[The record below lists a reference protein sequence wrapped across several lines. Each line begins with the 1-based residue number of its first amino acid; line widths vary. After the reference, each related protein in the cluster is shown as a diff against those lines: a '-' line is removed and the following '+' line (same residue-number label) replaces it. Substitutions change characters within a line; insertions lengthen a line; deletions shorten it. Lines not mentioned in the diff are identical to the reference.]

1 MKRRDRRKPARLLA
15 LSAVLLL
22 LLAGCGRG
30 AGKSITTAEDLND
43 RRYTIGVDQG
53 SAADLIA
60 ETVFSE
66 ARFEYFSD
74 KFMGYRAVAD
84 GKVDAFVYDRRQ
96 MEIAI
101 DNGLSGVRLPEET
114 PGEAID
120 IAVGLSPVSGIDGLE
135 GKINAFIA
143 ELRADGTLDDMFR
156 RWVAEGKGGM
166 PDIPAPAE
174 PTEKLTVGTS
184 GIVEPFS
191 YYGENGLTGYD
202 IELAVRFAAWL
213 NAELTFKIYD
223 YGSIVAAAQSG
234 DVDCIMADLNV
245 TEERRQE
252 LPFSDI
258 LFSERTGVMVR
269 DEDAEVPELEYKS
282 FEELAGRPIG
292 VLTGSVQPQMVLE
305 AIPTAD
311 LRYFNSGPDM
321 YQALRAHK
329 VEAFAED
336 EVIIRLLTAGDRGVS
351 CMPEYLAAAS
361 FAFAFP
367 MDAEGEALRAE
378 MNEFVRSLY
387 EDGTL
392 DELEEIWLGADEER
406 KKPSGGESLSAV
418 NGTIHAAVN
427 TESVP
432 MVYVKDNA
440 IVGYEIDLL
449 TRFCAAKGYALK
461 LEDMDFSAV
470 LAAVQSSKFDLG
482 AAAMTVTEERSRSML
497 FSEPHFETGVALAVR
512 TTDSGEGTVFFQRL
526 ADSFRKTFITENRWQ
541 LFLKGIGNTLLIA
554 VSSILLGTALGFAVY
569 LLCRRCGRVANG
581 VTRAAVWLVQ
591 AMPILIFL
599 MVLYYLIFGRVA
611 VSGITVAVIG
621 FTVTFGASVYSLLCS
636 GVDTVDK
643 GQTEGAYA
651 LGVGSRRTFFEI
663 ILPQA
668 IPHILPAY
676 KGEIGS
682 LIQGT
687 SIVGY
692 IAVQDLTKMGDI
704 VRGRTY
710 EAFFPLVVVAIIY
723 VLLSVLVNFA
733 IGRVIDRIDSRKRSR
748 EAILKGVDAH
758 D

>member
-1 MKRRDRRKPARLLA
+1 MNQRKGRMLLCLAAA
-15 LSAVLLL
+15 LAALLVLLT
-22 LLAGCGRG
+22 GCGRG
-30 AGKSITTAEDLND
+30 AGRRITTAEDLND

-53 SAADLIA
+53 SAAALIA
-60 ETVFSE
+60 ERVFSE
-66 ARFEYFSD
+66 AGFAYYSD
-74 KFMGYRAVAD
+74 KFMGYRAVAG
-84 GKVDAFVYDRRQ
+84 GKLDAFVYDRRQ

-101 DNGLSGVRLPEET
+101 DKGLTGVRLLEET

-135 GKINAFIA
+135 EKINAFIA
-143 ELRADGTLDDMFR
+143 EIRADGTLDDMFR
-156 RWVAEGKGGM
+156 RWVAEGVREM

-184 GIVEPFS
+184 GIAEPFS
-191 YYGENGLTGYD
+191 YYGEKGLTGYD
-202 IELAVRFAAWL
+202 IELAARFAAWL
-213 NAELTFKIYD
+213 NAELTFKVYD
-223 YGSIVAAAQSG
+223 YGSIVAAALSG

-258 LFSERTGVMVR
+258 LFSERAGIMVR
-269 DEDAEVPELEYKS
+269 DEDAGIPEYMS
-282 FEELAGRPIG
+282 FEELAGCPIG

-311 LRYFNSGPDM
+311 LRYYNSGSDM

-336 EVIIRLLTAGDRGVS
+336 EVIIRLLTAGYGGVS
-351 CMPEYLAAAS
+351 LIPEYLDTAD

-367 MDAEGEALRAE
+367 MNDEGEALRAE
-378 MNEFVRSLY
+378 MNEFVRSLQ

-392 DELEEIWLGADEER
+392 EELKEIWLGSDEER
-406 KKPSGGESLSAV
+406 KQPAGWESLSPV

-427 TESVP
+427 TESIP

-440 IVGYEIDLL
+440 IVGYEVDLL
-449 TRFCAAKGYALK
+449 TRFCAARGYALE

-470 LAAVQSSKFDLG
+470 LAAVQSGKFDLG

-497 FSEPHFETGVALAVR
+497 FSEPHFATGVSLAVR
-512 TTDSGEGTVFFQRL
+512 TTGSGGGAGFFRGL

-569 LLCRRCGRVANG
+569 LLCRRCGRIASG

-591 AMPILIFL
+591 AMPILILL
-599 MVLYYLIFGRVA
+599 MVLYYLIFGRTS

-621 FTVTFGASVYSLLCS
+621 FTLTFGATVYSLIS
-636 GVDTVDK
+636 TGVDTVDK

-663 ILPQA
+663 VLPQA

-676 KGEIGS
+676 KSEIGS

-692 IAVQDLTKMGDI
+692 IAVQDLTKIGDI

-710 EAFFPLVVVAIIY
+710 DAFFPLVVVAVIY
-723 VLLSVLVNFA
+723 ILLSVLVNFA
-733 IGRVIDRIDSRKRSR
+733 VGRVIDRIDPRKRAR
-748 EAILKGVDAH
+748 EAVLKGVDTH

>member
-15 LSAVLLL
+15 LLAALLL
-22 LLAGCGRG
+22 LLIGCGRG
-30 AGKSITTAEDLND
+30 AGKDIMTAGDLND

-60 ETVFSE
+60 EAAFPE
-66 ARFEYFSD
+66 AKFEYFSD

-84 GKVDAFVYDRRQ
+84 GKLDAFVYDRRQ

-101 DNGLSGVRLPEET
+101 GSGLSGVRLLDET

-156 RWVAEGKGGM
+156 RWVAEGEDEM
-166 PDIPAPAE
+166 PEIPAPKA

-184 GIVEPFS
+184 GTAEPFS
-191 YYGENGLTGYD
+191 YYGEGGLTGFD
-202 IELAVRFAAWL
+202 IELALRFAAWL
-213 NAELTFKIYD
+213 NAELTFRIYD
-223 YGSIVAAAQSG
+223 YGSIVAAARSG

-258 LFSERTGVMVR
+258 LFSERAGIMVR
-269 DEDAEVPELEYKS
+269 GRETAVPQLEYAS
-282 FEELAGRPIG
+282 FEELEGRRIA
-292 VLTGSVQPQMVLE
+292 VLTGSVQPQMVLGK
-305 AIPTAD
+305 IPTAD

-321 YQALRAHK
+321 YQALKAHK
-329 VEAFAED
+329 VEAFTED
-336 EVIIRLLTAGDRGVS
+336 EVIIRLMTAGERGVS
-351 CMPEYLAAAS
+351 WIPEYLDTAD

-367 MDAEGEALRAE
+367 MDDEGEALRSE
-378 MNEFVRSLY
+378 LSRFVRSLR

-392 DELEEIWLGADEER
+392 EELEEIWLGPDEER
-406 KKPSGGESLSAV
+406 KQPSGWESLPAV
-418 NGTIHAAVN
+418 NGTIRAAVN

-440 IVGYEIDLL
+440 VVGYEIDLL
-449 TRFCAAKGYALK
+449 TRFCQAKGYALK

-470 LAAVQSSKFDLG
+470 LAAVQSGKVDIG

-497 FSEPHFETGVALAVR
+497 FSEPHFATGVALAVR
-512 TTDSGEGTVFFQRL
+512 TTDIREGGVFFRNL
-526 ADSFRKTFITENRWQ
+526 ADSFRKTFLTENRWQ

-554 VSSILLGTALGFAVY
+554 VSSILMGTLLGFAVY
-569 LLCRRCGRVANG
+569 LLCRRVGRIANA

-599 MVLYYLIFGRVA
+599 MVLYYLVFGRVD

-621 FTVTFGASVYSLLCS
+621 FTVTFGASVYGLICS

-676 KGEIGS
+676 KREIGS

-704 VRGRTY
+704 VRSRTY

-723 VLLSVLVNFA
+723 VLLSVLVNLA
-733 IGRVIDRIDSRKRSR
+733 IGRVIDRIDPRKRAR
-748 EAILKGVDAH
+748 EAILKGVDTH

>member
-1 MKRRDRRKPARLLA
+1 MLLRLAAALA
-15 LSAVLLL
+15 ALLVLLT
-22 LLAGCGRG
+22 GCGRG
-30 AGKSITTAEDLND
+30 AGRRITTAEDLND

-53 SAADLIA
+53 SAAALIA
-60 ETVFSE
+60 ETAFSE
-66 ARFEYFSD
+66 AEFEYYSD
-74 KFMGYRAVAD
+74 KFMGYRAVAG
-84 GKVDAFVYDRRQ
+84 GKLDAFVYDRRQ

-101 DNGLSGVRLPEET
+101 DKGLTGVRLLEET

-135 GKINAFIA
+135 EKINTFIA
-143 ELRADGTLDDMFR
+143 EIRADGTLDDMFR
-156 RWVAEGKGGM
+156 RWVAEGVREM

-184 GIVEPFS
+184 GIAEPFS

-202 IELAVRFAAWL
+202 IELAARFAAWL

-223 YGSIVAAAQSG
+223 YGSIVAAALSG

-258 LFSERTGVMVR
+258 LFSERAGIMVR
-269 DEDAEVPELEYKS
+269 DENVGIPEYMS
-282 FEELAGRPIG
+282 FEELAGCPIG

-311 LRYFNSGPDM
+311 LRYYNSGSDM

-336 EVIIRLLTAGDRGVS
+336 EIIIRLLTAGYGGVS
-351 CMPEYLAAAS
+351 LIPEYLDTAD

-367 MDAEGEALRAE
+367 MNDEGEALRAE
-378 MNEFVRSLY
+378 MNEFVRSLQ

-392 DELEEIWLGADEER
+392 EELKEIWLGSDEER
-406 KKPSGGESLSAV
+406 KQPAGWESLNGV

-427 TESVP
+427 TESIP

-440 IVGYEIDLL
+440 IVGYEVDLL
-449 TRFCAAKGYALK
+449 TRFCAARGYALE

-470 LAAVQSSKFDLG
+470 LAAVQSGKFDLG

-497 FSEPHFETGVALAVR
+497 FSEPHFETGVSLAVR
-512 TTDSGEGTVFFQRL
+512 TTGSGGGAGFFRGL

-569 LLCRRCGRVANG
+569 LLCRRCGRITNG

-591 AMPILIFL
+591 AMPILILL
-599 MVLYYLIFGRVA
+599 MVLYYLIFGRTS

-621 FTVTFGASVYSLLCS
+621 FTLTFGATVYSLIS
-636 GVDTVDK
+636 TGVDTVDK

-663 ILPQA
+663 VLPQA

-676 KGEIGS
+676 KSEIGS

-692 IAVQDLTKMGDI
+692 IAVQDLTKIGDI

-710 EAFFPLVVVAIIY
+710 EAFFPLVVVAVIY
-723 VLLSVLVNFA
+723 ILLSVLVNFA
-733 IGRVIDRIDSRKRSR
+733 IGRVIDRIDPRKRAR
-748 EAILKGVDAH
+748 EAILKGVDTH